1 MPATGNPFGHGSS
14 VPLLSHQ
21 WNCHSCPIQHFT
33 NPHLYF
39 TTSALLCP
47 SRYSPFFNFP
57 KLHPICSSQRSAI
70 LLKINH
76 LLIPYSMK
84 TSCILGLATTSMMS
98 WAFKN
103 PCLAFSAKCVL
114 SSSAMSSSLTM
125 VSHFWLNS
133 WRGRSLCFKKSKVH
147 SRMHHTWFFPL
158 LCVLATISD
167 DLLQEYFKFTSV

>member
-1 MPATGNPFGHGSS
+1 MPYFRGQILTERIPEGG
-14 VPLLSHQ
+14 Q
-21 WNCHSCPIQHFT
+21 WQ
-33 NPHLYF
+33 
-39 TTSALLCP
+39 
-47 SRYSPFFNFP
+47 RYSPFFNFP